1 MTIILFLVDTS
12 ASMSQRTYLG
22 ARPTLLDVA
31 KDAIE
36 KFLKVSANCGSNFFV
51 LFCFFFLFAR
61 SLPQQ
66 VSDHCFSFLLIFFS
80 FCDLICPVTAAT
92 AGSRIPG

>member
-36 KFLKVSANCGSNFFV
+36 KFLKVSANCGGNFFV
-51 LFCFFFLFAR
+51 CFLFPPCLLAR
-61 SLPQQ
+61 YHNRCQI
-66 VSDHCFSFLLIFFS
+66 IFFYL
-80 FCDLICPVTAAT
+80 FPFLIHPVL
-92 AGSRIPG
+92 

>member
-36 KFLKVSANCGSNFFV
+36 KFLKVSCH
-51 LFCFFFLFAR
+51 
-61 SLPQQ
+61 SLMNRLMIT
-66 VSDHCFSFLLIFFS
+66 VGVVVISF
-80 FCDLICPVTAAT
+80 
-92 AGSRIPG
+92 REK

>member
-36 KFLKVSANCGSNFFV
+36 KFLKVS
-51 LFCFFFLFAR
+51 
-61 SLPQQ
+61 
-66 VSDHCFSFLLIFFS
+66 
-80 FCDLICPVTAAT
+80 TAF
-92 AGSRIPG
+92 

>member
-36 KFLKVSANCGSNFFV
+36 KFLKVSANCSDNFF
-51 LFCFFFLFAR
+51 CG
-61 SLPQQ
+61 
-66 VSDHCFSFLLIFFS
+66 CFLLARHHHNRCRLS
-80 FCDLICPVTAAT
+80 LLL
-92 AGSRIPG
+92 

>member
-36 KFLKVSANCGSNFFV
+36 KFLKVSLCLRRESPA
-51 LFCFFFLFAR
+51 
-61 SLPQQ
+61 SLPLPP
-66 VSDHCFSFLLIFFS
+66 SF
-80 FCDLICPVTAAT
+80 PRVT
-92 AGSRIPG
+92 

>member
-36 KFLKVSANCGSNFFV
+36 KFLKVSFN
-51 LFCFFFLFAR
+51 FLFDR
-61 SLPQQ
+61 SFRTSINYVIILSSCVRRMPRRE
-66 VSDHCFSFLLIFFS
+66 VTGTCYLLSKIHR
-80 FCDLICPVTAAT
+80 LML
-92 AGSRIPG
+92 R

>member
-36 KFLKVSANCGSNFFV
+36 KFLKVRINHWACERSG
-51 LFCFFFLFAR
+51 R
-61 SLPQQ
+61 SLQQ
-66 VSDHCFSFLLIFFS
+66 VCS
-80 FCDLICPVTAAT
+80 FCAYV
-92 AGSRIPG
+92 

>member
-36 KFLKVSANCGSNFFV
+36 KFLKVSVCFVSSMSYHGRSIDGTAN
-51 LFCFFFLFAR
+51 
-61 SLPQQ
+61 
-66 VSDHCFSFLLIFFS
+66 
-80 FCDLICPVTAAT
+80 
-92 AGSRIPG
+92 

>member
-36 KFLKVSANCGSNFFV
+36 KFLKVSPLVIELHLVCHAMALSIDIMLIC
-51 LFCFFFLFAR
+51 FLF
-61 SLPQQ
+61 LPF
-66 VSDHCFSFLLIFFS
+66 DI
-80 FCDLICPVTAAT
+80 
-92 AGSRIPG
+92 